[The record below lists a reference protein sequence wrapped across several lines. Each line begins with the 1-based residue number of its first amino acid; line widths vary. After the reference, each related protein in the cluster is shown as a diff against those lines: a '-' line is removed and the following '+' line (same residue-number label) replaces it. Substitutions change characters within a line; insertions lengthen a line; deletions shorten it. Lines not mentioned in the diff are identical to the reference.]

1 MQTQNA
7 QDEESVTA
15 SFDAIVVGAGV
26 SGMYAIHYLRDELGL
41 QVRGFDSASD
51 VGGTWW
57 YNRYPG
63 ARVDAPSSPFYAYT
77 FSEDLAKEWSW
88 TETQSTSDQVRAYL
102 EHVADR
108 FDLRKDIAFETWLDE
123 TFLTSVSNDG
133 ISVHAMDLISRRN
146 FLSAPWARY
155 LWRIAPTI

>member
-63 ARVDAPSSPFYAYT
+63 VGLMRQAALSMRIRFPRTSPKNGHGRKLKAPVIR
-77 FSEDLAKEWSW
+77 SELTWSMLRIDL
-88 TETQSTSDQVRAYL
+88 TCVRT
-102 EHVADR
+102 
-108 FDLRKDIAFETWLDE
+108 LRSKP
-123 TFLTSVSNDG
+123 G
-133 ISVHAMDLISRRN
+133 
-146 FLSAPWARY
+146 
-155 LWRIAPTI
+155 